1 MSTRLESSGGMPDII
16 KWVVAI
22 GILAAGIVAYYV
34 YAEQSQLLRVIG
46 VLVAAGVA
54 LAIAYQTDKGKEVWG
69 FLKEARTELRKV
81 VWPSRKETLSTT
93 GLIIVVVAIVGV
105 LLWMLDGV
113 LVRIIKAILGTG

>member
-1 MSTRLESSGGMPDII
+1 MPDII